1 MPHTGAVEKIK
12 PVLAALVMLRP
23 KVKPVGAV
31 STRAEAESH
40 EQEWRYGESG
50 KLRGGEVGAPEDG
63 GQYHGDLCEYHP
75 LSLPSATALDCTVR
89 VRRLPAV

>member
-12 PVLAALVMLRP
+12 PVLAALVMLRQ

-40 EQEWRYGESG
+40 EQE
-50 KLRGGEVGAPEDG
+50 
-63 GQYHGDLCEYHP
+63 
-75 LSLPSATALDCTVR
+75 
-89 VRRLPAV
+89 